1 MQKST
6 KIVTTMAMGTFL
18 CMLDT
23 TVMNIALPAIQTG
36 LATNLAQLSWALNI
50 YTILFASL
58 TIPLGRLADIY
69 GRARLYLIGLALF
82 LGGSLF
88 SGLAGHVSWLIVGRG
103 VQSLGA
109 AIVFPA
115 SMTIGIQ
122 SVPAAKRTGAIAIL
136 GTTQG
141 LAAALGP
148 TIGGAVTQ
156 FFGWRGIFLI
166 NVPLVLIMLGLCWWL
181 LDRQTTETVT
191 EKIDWVGSLCSMG
204 TLFSLTLML
213 VKGSDWG
220 WTSSVVIGLGVFSLV
235 ALVSFIVVEA
245 HVEQPMMPLALFH
258 NRQFTGAALITIIS
272 GVFMVALL
280 VLLPS
285 FFTKVQGKTELVAAL
300 MISPAS
306 MMIFLFSPIS
316 GFVLAKVGPR
326 AVILSGILAIIA
338 GYVGLSRLNP
348 DHYWQ
353 LLIVLLLV
361 GAGYGMIIGPITVL
375 AAGDFTGKLLTASQS
390 VIGVF
395 RQIGTSLAVAI
406 FVSALST
413 NLVTAKHQV
422 WQTAQGAVANLT
434 VSAKVKQDTLAA
446 VRAQLATEKVA
457 SGTSKHFITPAKT
470 RHLIRQNYAQVIK
483 QQRLAL
489 APVPVRRVVYRRVQR
504 TVIATVVHD
513 NQQIATVVTKVK
525 ATSKTALTGAFM
537 RPYQVA
543 MPVTFSMLPLLISFK
558 RRRDARRIP
567 HSYS

>member
-122 SVPAAKRTGAIAIL
+122 SVPAAKRTGAIGIL

-280 VLLPS
+280 VLLPN
-285 FFTKVQGKTELVAAL
+285 FFTKVQGKTELMAAL

-446 VRAQLATEKVA
+446 VRAQLATKKVA

>member
-122 SVPAAKRTGAIAIL
+122 SVPAAKRTGAIGIL

-280 VLLPS
+280 VLLPN
-285 FFTKVQGKTELVAAL
+285 FFTKVQGKTELMAAL

>member
-156 FFGWRGIFLI
+156 FFDWRGIFLI

-280 VLLPS
+280 VLLPN
-285 FFTKVQGKTELVAAL
+285 FFTKVQGKTELMAAL

-361 GAGYGMIIGPITVL
+361 GSGYGMIIGPITVL

>member
-220 WTSSVVIGLGVFSLV
+220 WTSSVVIRLGVFSLV

-361 GAGYGMIIGPITVL
+361 GAGYGIIIGPITVL

-434 VSAKVKQDTLAA
+434 VSAKAKQDTLAA

-470 RHLIRQNYAQVIK
+470 QHLIRQNYAQVIK

-489 APVPVRRVVYRRVQR
+489 APVQVRRAFYRRVQR

-543 MPVTFSMLPLLISFK
+543 MPVTFSTLPLLISFK
-558 RRRDARRIP
+558 RRRD
-567 HSYS
+567 YLKQ

>member
-1 MQKST
+1 
-6 KIVTTMAMGTFL
+6 
-18 CMLDT
+18 
-23 TVMNIALPAIQTG
+23 
-36 LATNLAQLSWALNI
+36 
-50 YTILFASL
+50 
-58 TIPLGRLADIY
+58 
-69 GRARLYLIGLALF
+69 
-82 LGGSLF
+82 
-88 SGLAGHVSWLIVGRG
+88 
-103 VQSLGA
+103 
-109 AIVFPA
+109 
-115 SMTIGIQ
+115 
-122 SVPAAKRTGAIAIL
+122 
-136 GTTQG
+136 
-141 LAAALGP
+141 
-148 TIGGAVTQ
+148 
-156 FFGWRGIFLI
+156 
-166 NVPLVLIMLGLCWWL
+166 MLGLCWWL

-280 VLLPS
+280 VLLPN
-285 FFTKVQGKTELVAAL
+285 FFTKVQGKTELMAAL